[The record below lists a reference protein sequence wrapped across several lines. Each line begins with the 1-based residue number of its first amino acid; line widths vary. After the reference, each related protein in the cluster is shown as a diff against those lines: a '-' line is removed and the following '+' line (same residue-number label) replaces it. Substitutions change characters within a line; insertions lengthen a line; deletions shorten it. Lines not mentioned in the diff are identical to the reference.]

1 MLHYRAPRAISRRAK
16 ESPLVGSSRSQS
28 RAGNQACVCLKESF
42 SMYPIR
48 KPTMPVLQPEPI
60 IPVGERKTMETLM
73 AQDCR
78 WPIGDP
84 QGQDFHFCGKQKVD
98 GHPYCEFHVR
108 RANQPTR
115 PRTVSYPHFGS

>member
-1 MLHYRAPRAISRRAK
+1 
-16 ESPLVGSSRSQS
+16 
-28 RAGNQACVCLKESF
+28 
-42 SMYPIR
+42 MYPIR